1 MSAKIFLTWAAI
13 VAGASIQAA
22 PLIFNSATPAG
33 NASARASWL
42 AACGIASPDILA
54 DFEALP
60 LGNIHGVAN
69 VYPGLTV
76 TSSNSIANV
85 TNSSG
90 ALGGSTPIGL
100 QAMAAAENQL
110 YTLSFASPVD
120 YIGLLHMD
128 LNTLGITVTYTDNS
142 TTTHTVAGSGGSQG
156 NTAVFVGIYRNDK
169 PGIQSIVLDGNGGD
183 NEWGVDNIEY
193 GAVPEPATMVAV
205 AAGIL
210 GLARRRR
217 RA

>member
-22 PLIFNSATPAG
+22 PLIFNSTAPAG

-100 QAMAAAENQL
+100 QAMAAAESQL

-120 YIGLLHMD
+120 YVGLLHMD
-128 LNTLGITVTYTDNS
+128 LSSLTVTVTYTDN
-142 TTTHTVAGSGGSQG
+142 TTSNHTVSTSGGTTG
-156 NTAVFVGIYRNDK
+156 NTSVFFGIYRNDQ
-169 PGIQSIVLDGNGGD
+169 PAIQSILLNGDGGD
-183 NEWGVDNIEY
+183 GEWGVDNIEY